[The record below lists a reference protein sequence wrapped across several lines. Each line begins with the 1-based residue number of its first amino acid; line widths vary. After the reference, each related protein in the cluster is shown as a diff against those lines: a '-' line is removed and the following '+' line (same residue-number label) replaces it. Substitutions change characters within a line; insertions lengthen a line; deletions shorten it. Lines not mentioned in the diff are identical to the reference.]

1 MGQPSKRLGS
11 AALDTGL
18 PPAHASVC
26 AIPRHSDDPVALGLD
41 GCRSGWIAAIAYGS
55 VEQPTGTGLKRFDG
69 IEDLLA
75 WRESQRSRPIVA
87 VDVPMGLPDHVGV
100 RPCDAEARARLGSRW
115 MCVFEPPDRALYSHD
130 FESAGA
136 IVWARQADDPKAVFH
151 VLTQQGIQIMSKI
164 EQVDRVLLANP
175 SREAWLIEV
184 HPEVSFREL
193 AQEDLPRKKSSAGKK
208 RRQALLQQEFDDIGE
223 QLADVPWLRKEVA
236 YDDLLDAY
244 VSLWSALRFARGHHV
259 ELGAGETDSCGLCM
273 RMIV

>member
-1 MGQPSKRLGS
+1 MTVDALRRNAQSLRLT
-11 AALDTGL
+11 ATLNAR
-18 PPAHASVC
+18 
-26 AIPRHSDDPVALGLD
+26 IPRHSDDPVALGLD

-130 FESAGA
+130 FESARA

-193 AQEDLPRKKSSAGKK
+193 AQGDLPRKKSSAGKK

-236 YDDLLDAY
+236 PDDLLDAY
-244 VSLWSALRFARGHHV
+244 VSLWSALRFARGHHL
-259 ELGAGETDSCGLCM
+259 ELGAGETDSCGLRM